1 MPTKRPDQLP
11 EGEDF
16 DFEDILMVEK
26 FPDSESRKLY
36 KTQLRKLMESAL
48 QMDPQRMG
56 ENAILGMQSKF
67 DWVIEQMNKLSDN
80 NIINVDRY
88 EEFNS
93 PSKEQEKPFITP
105 SVTVTPTPS
114 STPPLDPSIPRPS
127 MTPTPTPTTSSKPP
141 TMEKKVNLIGSLNK
155 VVPLLSEYRP
165 ESYGYNSWRIK
176 AGQNNQR
183 TTLDFSGFFPD
194 SFEPIDRFEYLAEL
208 KKLDHR
214 HFYIVVAYL
223 DSDGLTDVETGLPP
237 NSKIEFT
244 IIFYDE

>member
-16 DFEDILMVEK
+16 NFEDILMVEK

-127 MTPTPTPTTSSKPP
+127 MTPTPTPTTSSKPL
-141 TMEKKVNLIGSLNK
+141 TMEKQITLEGPLNR
-155 VVPLLSEYRP
+155 VCPMPNQHHPLSN
-165 ESYGYNSWRIK
+165 GYNQWKIK
-176 AGQNNQR
+176 AGQDNKN
-183 TTLDFSGFFPD
+183 TTLFFVGFFPD
-194 SFEPIDRFEYLAEL
+194 NYKPNVEFEKLSIFRKIDNKHFELTTEYLDEL
-208 KKLDHR
+208 
-214 HFYIVVAYL
+214 
-223 DSDGLTDVETGLPP
+223 GLTSSEQGLPP
-237 NSKIEFT
+237 SSEITFT
-244 IIFYDE
+244 IIYYDE